1 MDQSELPD
9 TVLPEAEIASALE
22 SLPAWVHDGNT
33 IVRSVRAPTY
43 LDGIALVDAVAA
55 AAETV
60 NHHPD
65 ITIRWRD
72 ITFTLSTHSSGG
84 LSARD
89 FALAAQIDAIAEAG
103 GEA

>member
-9 TVLPEAEIASALE
+9 TVLSEAEITSALE
-22 SLPAWVHDGNT
+22 SLPAWVRDGDT

-43 LDGIALVDAVAA
+43 LEGIALVDLVAA
-55 AAETV
+55 AAERV

-72 ITFTLSTHSSGG
+72 LTFTLATHSSGG

-89 FALAAQIDAIAEAG
+89 FALAAQIDSLADTAG
-103 GEA
+103 DS